1 MMSLHW
7 VARAGA
13 IGALAVTGGLSG
25 CQNMKL
31 PESLDSLVARQPT
44 KAGPTSSAV
53 SKDEVAKMLIHSDPK
68 VCHATTDAS
77 YGEIA
82 TTYAKIGVSYAPTL
96 ANAATMSDAQLQRT
110 LDEFRPHLRELSSKT
125 AWLPMDAERLVG
137 DRVYEYNKMELWT
150 PPSRQRKL
158 LNETITPMFN
168 ELKRYSAE
176 EVKSPLPF
184 EMRVV
189 RADDIKAPMAIAGG
203 IVLIP
208 SGLFSAMSSVQ
219 DPAPIIAFMMAHEF
233 AHSLRRHTTK
243 LVQLSLVESMTK
255 AKEYRKL
262 AKSTR
267 TGFGSLRG
275 MDQMVSF
282 SSENVGSLM
291 TQVCESRN
299 WYPSM
304 EQNQENEADVCG
316 ILLLNRLGTSTGRRF
331 NALDGYLGYLNA
343 GLATQV
349 PPGEAGGCTVKT
361 SHPSPDER
369 AQNLRS
375 YSSTLAAQSQ

>member
-1 MMSLHW
+1 MIRLQRY
-7 VARAGA
+7 ARAGA
-13 IGALAVTGGLSG
+13 IGALAVAAGLMG
-25 CQNMKL
+25 CQNMQL
-31 PESLDSLVARQPT
+31 PTSLDSLVARQPT
-44 KAGPTSSAV
+44 GAGPAASAAG
-53 SKDEVAKMLIHSDPK
+53 KDEVARMLIQSDPK
-68 VCHATTDAS
+68 VCHGTTDAS

-82 TTYAKIGVSYAPTL
+82 TTYARIGVSYAPTL

-110 LDEFRPHLRELSSKT
+110 LDDFKPQLRELSRKT
-125 AWLPMDAERLVG
+125 AWLPMDAERMVG
-137 DRVYEYNKMELWT
+137 DRVYAYNKMELWT

-158 LNETITPMFN
+158 LNDTITPMFE

-219 DPAPIIAFMMAHEF
+219 DPAPIIGFMLAHEF

-267 TGFGSLRG
+267 SGFGSLSG
-275 MDQMVSF
+275 IDQMVSF
-282 SSENVGSLM
+282 SSENVSSLM
-291 TQVCESRN
+291 NQVCESRN

-316 ILLLNRLGTSTGRRF
+316 TLLLNRLGTSTGRRF
-331 NALDGYLGYLNA
+331 SALDGYLGYLNA
-343 GLATQV
+343 GLATKV
-349 PPGEAGGCTVKT
+349 PPAEAGGCTVKT
-361 SHPSPDER
+361 SHPSPEER